1 MKRLTAMWS
10 FRRSFDRL
18 IVLIVLIAIWEALS
32 LRAGPYWASS
42 PVLTASRIVTE
53 LRGGD
58 LVFHAL
64 HTLEEAVLGFL
75 IGAVPAALLPFALRR
90 HPKASAILDPFM
102 IGGYGMPK
110 LALAPL
116 FILWFGIDIESK
128 IALVA
133 IATFFIVYFS
143 TVAGVRSLNV
153 QLVDMARIL
162 GASETQIARH
172 VVWPGAV
179 PHIFAGFR
187 VALPYAI
194 GGAVVA
200 EMISSNRGLGYY
212 IQMGAM
218 NFDTT
223 QIFVCVAAITAIV
236 LATTSCLTTLEHRLL
251 RWRPSGGA
259 GDTLKAEASL

>member
-1 MKRLTAMWS
+1 MMPK
-10 FRRSFDRL
+10 FRRLIDRL
-18 IVLIVLIAIWEALS
+18 LVLVALLALWETLS
-32 LRAGPYWASS
+32 RLNGPYWASS
-42 PVLTASRIVTE
+42 PWLTATRVITE

-58 LVFHAL
+58 LVFHAM
-64 HTLEEAVLGFL
+64 HTLEEAVLGFA
-75 IGAVPAALLPFALRR
+75 IGAVPAVLLPFALRR
-90 HPKASAILDPFM
+90 HPKISAIIDPFM
-102 IGGYGMPK
+102 VGGYGMPK

-128 IALVA
+128 VALVA

-143 TVAGVRSLNV
+143 AVAGVRSLNV
-153 QLVDMARIL
+153 QLVDMARVL
-162 GASETQIARH
+162 GASETQIARF

-179 PHIFAGFR
+179 PHVFAGLR

-223 QIFVCVAAITAIV
+223 QIFVCVVAITTIV
-236 LATTSCLTTLEHRLL
+236 LASTSGLSALERRLL
-251 RWRPSGGA
+251 RWRPATDA
-259 GDTLKAEASL
+259 GDALKAEASL

>member
-1 MKRLTAMWS
+1 MAS
-10 FRRSFDRL
+10 FQKVLDRAL
-18 IVLIVLIAIWEALS
+18 VLVALLAIWEILS
-32 LRAGPYWASS
+32 RLNGPYWASS
-42 PVLTASRIVTE
+42 PWLTATRTWSE

-58 LVFHAL
+58 LVFHSL
-64 HTLEEAVLGFL
+64 HTLEEALLGFF
-75 IGAVPAALLPFALRR
+75 IGGLPAAVLPFALRKMPR
-90 HPKASAILDPFM
+90 ASAILDPFM
-102 IGGYGMPK
+102 VGGYGLPK

-128 IALVA
+128 VALVA

-143 TVAGVRSLNV
+143 AHAGVRSLNV
-153 QLVDMARIL
+153 QLVDMARVL
-162 GASETQIARH
+162 GASEAQIARL

-179 PHIFAGFR
+179 PHVFAGFR

-223 QIFVCVAAITAIV
+223 QIFVCVVAITVIV
-236 LATTSCLTTLEHRLL
+236 LATTVCLTAIEHRLL
-251 RWRPSGGA
+251 RWRTA
-259 GDTLKAEASL
+259 QETGDSLRAEAAL